1 MMSEEKKASK
11 DELAREK
18 MEELAEEEEIKR
30 ISELNPPS
38 GCGRDEDR
46 FASK

>member
-1 MMSEEKKASK
+1 MSEERKAGQEELDK
-11 DELAREK
+11 EKMAELAD
-18 MEELAEEEEIKR
+18 EEEMKR

-46 FASK
+46 FSNK